1 MQISYHNFFFRL
13 FFFVGYFFTLNSLQ
27 FYAYE
32 GAKLVLHSEIFTSVI
47 IMKAREQDIKS
58 RQKDKIV
65 SQLIL

>member
-1 MQISYHNFFFRL
+1 
-13 FFFVGYFFTLNSLQ
+13 
-27 FYAYE
+27 
-32 GAKLVLHSEIFTSVI
+32 LHSEIFTSVI